1 MEKENN
7 EHTNSQPN
15 GEKKEF
21 KRRRFHK
28 PRSVKSAQVPVDNAD
43 LEDEEGVIVRSAPKA
58 RDKNTNRS
66 GDPFAGGIDQN
77 GEGWFGRMKDSIDAN
92 KASHEYRLTRN
103 EHYGNKDKKVRFVP
117 LGGLD
122 QIGGNIAVFETEES
136 AIVIDVGMSFPTPD
150 MHGVDILVPDF
161 SYLHA
166 IKSKIKAIVITHA
179 HEDHI
184 GAVPYLFKELQVPIY
199 GTPLP
204 LAMIGAKFDEHKIAS
219 QKSYFRFVEKRKP
232 VRIDDMLIEWI
243 HITHSIIDASALA
256 ITTEAGT
263 VIHTGDFK
271 LDNSPIDGYPTDY
284 HRLAY
289 YGERGVL
296 AMFSDSTNSFNP
308 GFTKSEMVVGKTFDD
323 IFAKTKG
330 RVIMSTFSSNIHRV
344 AQAIESGKKF
354 GRKVAVIGRSMEKN
368 LNLALELGYLQV
380 DRKLFVDAH
389 TANSLPDNQVLIVT
403 TGSQGEQQ
411 SALYKMSV
419 NEHRHIHIKPSDMI
433 VISARAIPGNE
444 GSISTVVNQLI
455 KGGAKVA
462 YHEFSD
468 IHVSGHAAQDE
479 QKMLI
484 RLVKPKFFI
493 PVHGEYQHLLKHK
506 ETATHCGVP
515 ERNVTI
521 IEDGE
526 QIEISHRGVR
536 KVRSVKYGKT
546 YIDNQ
551 VNREVDSGVVFDRQ
565 NLSKEGIVMLILQ
578 IDSSNRQIIGKPKVV
593 SYGLVSQRKEQ
604 QFAKDIDGVIAAYM
618 TTVKDEEL
626 TNTRA
631 LENGIKQALKKHLFR
646 VFKRYP
652 IIVPNIL
659 LQR

>member
-1 MEKENN
+1 MENN
-7 EHTNSQPN
+7 ENE
-15 GEKKEF
+15 GVKKEENK
-21 KRRRFHK
+21 KRRYHK
-28 PRSVKSAQVPVDNAD
+28 PRGFKRAQVPVDNAD
-43 LEDEEGVIVRSAPKA
+43 TADEEGLIVKSAPKA
-58 RDKNTNRS
+58 KDKHKS
-66 GDPFAGGIDQN
+66 GDPFAGGIDEN
-77 GEGWFGRMKDSIDAN
+77 GDGWFGRMRDSIDAN
-92 KASHEYRLTRN
+92 RSSHEARLSTHNR
-103 EHYGNKDKKVRFVP
+103 YGNSEKKVRFVP

-122 QIGGNIAVFETEES
+122 QIGGNIAVFETEDT

-219 QKSYFRFVEKRKP
+219 QKSFFRFVEKRKP
-232 VRIDDMLIEWI
+232 VKIGDIFVEWI
-243 HITHSIIDASALA
+243 HITHSVIDASALA

-271 LDNSPIDGYPTDY
+271 LDNSPIDGLPTDY

-296 AMFSDSTNSFNP
+296 AMFSDSTNSFNA
-308 GFTKSEMVVGKTFDD
+308 GVTKSEMVVGKTFDD
-323 IFAKTKG
+323 LFTKTKG

-344 AQAIESGKKF
+344 AQAIESAKRY

-368 LNLALELGYLQV
+368 LNLAMELEYLKIDQ
-380 DRKLFVDAH
+380 KLFIDAH
-389 TANSLPDNQVLIVT
+389 SANSLPDNQVLIVT

-411 SALYKMSV
+411 SALFRMSI

-433 VISARAIPGNE
+433 VISAKAIPGNE

-455 KGGAKVA
+455 KGGATVA
-462 YHEFSD
+462 YHEFSE
-468 IHVSGHAAQDE
+468 IHVSGHAAQEE
-479 QKMLI
+479 QKMMLRLI
-484 RLVKPKFFI
+484 KPKFFI

-506 ETATHCGVP
+506 ETATYCGIP
-515 ERNVTI
+515 DRNISV

-546 YIDNQ
+546 FIDNQ
-551 VNREVDSGVVFDRQ
+551 INKEVDGGVVYDRQ
-565 NLSKEGIVMLILQ
+565 NLSKEGIVIVAMHIADKELA
-578 IDSSNRQIIGKPKVV
+578 SKPKVI
-593 SYGLVSQRKEQ
+593 SFGLVSKRKEH
-604 QFAKDIDGVIAAYM
+604 QFAKEI
-618 TTVKDEEL
+618 E
-626 TNTRA
+626 
-631 LENGIKQALKKHLFR
+631 GIVQNFVATLQDSESVNHKSIETPLKQILKKHLFKTL
-646 VFKRYP
+646 KRYP
-652 IIVPNIL
+652 IIVTNIV
-659 LQR
+659 LQ